1 MALRPTGAPPPGRD
15 VRVCY
20 AGDRRALSPA
30 TVRRVVL
37 AVLDGEGAG
46 ETRMTVTFLSSA
58 KMRALNRRTFRRDRA
73 TDVIG
78 FTLPHPGAL
87 VGDVYVCPGVGRR
100 SAVRFKVPVQEELIR
115 LVVHGTLHVLGYDH
129 PPGKDRIESP
139 MWMAQERYVAVVTG
153 SAA

>member
-1 MALRPTGAPPPGRD
+1 MASRPTGAPPPERD

-46 ETRMTVTFLSSA
+46 ETQVTVTFLSSA

-73 TDVIG
+73 TYVIG

-87 VGDVYVCPGVGRR
+87 VGDVYVCPSVARR
-100 SAVRFKVPVQEELIR
+100 SAVRFNVATQEELIR
-115 LVVHGTLHVLGYDH
+115 LVVHGTLHVMGYEH

-139 MWMAQERYVAVVTG
+139 MWMVQERYVAAVTG
-153 SAA
+153 SAT

>member
-1 MALRPTGAPPPGRD
+1 MASRPTGAPPPERD

-37 AVLDGEGAG
+37 AVLDGEGAC
-46 ETRMTVTFLSSA
+46 ETQVTVTFLSSA

-73 TDVIG
+73 TDVIA

-87 VGDVYVCPGVGRR
+87 AGDVYVCPGVGRR
-100 SAVRFKVPVQEELIR
+100 SAARFKVPAQEELIR

-139 MWMAQERYVAVVTG
+139 MWNLQERYVAAVTG
-153 SAA
+153 RAT